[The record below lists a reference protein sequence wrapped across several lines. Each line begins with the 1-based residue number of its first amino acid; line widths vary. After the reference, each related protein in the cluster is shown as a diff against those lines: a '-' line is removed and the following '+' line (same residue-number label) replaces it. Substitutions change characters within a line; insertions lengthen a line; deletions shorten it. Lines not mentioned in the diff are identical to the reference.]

1 MWLLFA
7 TLTVIFWGTSETV
20 FKKSTKGDEHSVAH
34 LLAYNGVF
42 FGITGAIYMLIVYKG
57 FHFDFINVLKYL
69 PIGSVYI
76 LSMWSYYHAM
86 KAVKISIVS
95 PIVNTS
101 CLVTVLLSIF
111 ILGQHPSAMNIV
123 AIVLIIFSLVMLS
136 INKTP
141 EDDTEKIKIKPK
153 MSIYI
158 FGLIFAFGYFILDG
172 VASFLDAYA
181 LEGRM
186 IEDDMLISHAL
197 ISFTVGIGCYI
208 YLKIKDRAYKFE
220 LDKPKL
226 MGSALE
232 TAGEFT
238 FIYALGSGMAS
249 IVSPFVASYS
259 VVTIILSRLFL
270 KEKLKPRQ
278 YIWITLVLL
287 GVVLLSIE

>member
-7 TLTVIFWGTSETV
+7 ALTVVFWGSSETI
-20 FKKSTKGDEHSVAH
+20 FKKSCKADEHSVAH
-34 LLAYNGVF
+34 LLAYNGIF
-42 FGITGAIYMLIVYKG
+42 FGIIGFIYMLIVYRG
-57 FHFDFINVLKYL
+57 FNFDYMNVLRYL
-69 PIGSVYI
+69 PIASVFI

-111 ILGQHPSAMNIV
+111 ILREHPSAMNIV
-123 AIVLIIFSLVMLS
+123 AIALIILSLIMLS

-141 EDDTEKIKIKPK
+141 EDDIEKIKIKPK
-153 MSIYI
+153 WSIYI
-158 FGLIFAFGYFILDG
+158 FGLVFAFGYFILDG
-172 VASFLDAYA
+172 VASFLDAWT
-181 LEGRM
+181 LEGWLHP
-186 IEDDMLISHAL
+186 DDILISHSI
-197 ISFTVGIGCYI
+197 ISFAVAIGCYI
-208 YLKIKDRAYKFE
+208 YLKLKDKSYKIQ

-238 FIYALGSGMAS
+238 YIYALATGFAS

-259 VVTIILSRLFL
+259 VVTIILSRIFL
-270 KEKLKPRQ
+270 KEKLKARQ
-278 YIWITLVLL
+278 YIWAAAALV
-287 GVVLLSIE
+287 GVIMLSIE